1 LTRYRH
7 YSFDVWQTLIRSNPA
22 FRATRTA
29 WFADRYN
36 PHRYDLAE
44 VERRMKE
51 ADLLSTRI
59 NERVGRNIDARE
71 LMLLMMDRLGVDI
84 ESITPAEVQQTEA
97 EIGRLFV
104 QHPPLLTDP
113 DLPRILQTLRA
124 GGATLS
130 LLSNTGLV
138 RGSGLSAFF
147 ASVGIGKLLA
157 FELYSDEVMLSK
169 PNPAFFARLFQQAR
183 QLSEHQAVDLRPEQ
197 ILHVGDNPLAD
208 RDGAEAAGL
217 HALLLHA
224 ETPDFGPLLA

>member
-7 YSFDVWQTLIRSNPA
+7 YSFDVWQTLIRSNPD

-36 PHRYDLAE
+36 PHGYDLAE

-51 ADLLSTRI
+51 ADVLCTKI
-59 NERVGRNIDARE
+59 NERVGKNIDALE
-71 LMLLMMDRLGVDI
+71 LILLMMERLGVDI
-84 ESITPAEVQQTEA
+84 EPITPAEVQQTET
-97 EIGRLFV
+97 EILRLFR
-104 QHPPLLTDP
+104 QHPPVLTDP
-113 DLPRILQTLRA
+113 ALPEILRTLRA

-138 RGSGLSAFF
+138 RGVGLSGFF
-147 ASVGIGKLLA
+147 ASVGLGELLA
-157 FELYSDEVMLSK
+157 FELYSDELSLSK

-183 QLSEHQAVDLRPEQ
+183 QLPEQQANELHPHQ

-217 HALLLHA
+217 HALLTDPDA
-224 ETPDFGPLLA
+224 PDFRQLLA